1 MNLAQI
7 FRIFKRRW
15 LFMVIPA
22 ALVLTI
28 TIFTAEE
35 AVIPP
40 PSYNVGVRFLVSPP
54 LPDDTML
61 ADESARAEEEAR
73 YYQWL
78 TSEYLTNGLA
88 DWVNGIGFAEKVAAK
103 TAEKGF
109 EVDPLVLFNGTS
121 ADAIRSRLTIIMNY
135 GDRDALQALM
145 ESAIEV
151 IEEENASGIPHL
163 GLDSPAEIVL
173 LDRPVVNEVPASIGN
188 QLDLPVRIVLA
199 IIAGLLIGFA
209 VEYFDPYIRDKQ
221 DVAEAGL
228 PILAH
233 GKPDT
238 IGRELRDTL
247 LLQETVPSS
256 IVIVGTAGKTIDEV
270 SLEVAYSLAQAMA
283 LSGRKTV
290 LVDAI
295 LERPLLHT
303 IAAVDNR
310 SGFAESLAHND
321 SVRLQKTN
329 VKNLSVLSGGNA
341 GDAAADL
348 VSGPNLPGIVAGLKR
363 ASDFLVFVAPPP
375 MSGMSA
381 AVIGNYVDGVVLH
394 VEQGLTWHSG
404 LEMAREQIGRSR
416 TVLSGVVIS

>member
-7 FRIFKRRW
+7 FRIFRRRW

-22 ALVLTI
+22 ALVLAI
-28 TIFTAEE
+28 TILTAEE

-40 PSYNVGVRFLVSPP
+40 PSYNVGVRFLISPP
-54 LPDDTML
+54 LP
-61 ADESARAEEEAR
+61 ADNATAEEEAR

-103 TAEKGF
+103 TAEKGY

-135 GDRDALQALM
+135 SDRDALQALM

-151 IEEENASGIPHL
+151 IAEENASGIPHL
-163 GLDSPAEIVL
+163 GLESPAEIVL

-188 QLDLPVRIVLA
+188 QLDLPIRIVLA
-199 IIAGLLIGFA
+199 IITGLLIGFV

-221 DVAEAGL
+221 DVAETGL

-238 IGRELRDTL
+238 VGRKLRDAL
-247 LLQETVPSS
+247 LLQETVPNS
-256 IVIVGTAGKTIDEV
+256 IVIAGTVGKVIDEM

-290 LVDAI
+290 LVDGI

-303 IAAVDNR
+303 MGSVDNK
-310 SGFAESLAHND
+310 SGFAESLANND
-321 SVRLQKTN
+321 PIRLQRTKIE
-329 VKNLSVLSGGNA
+329 NLSMLSGGNA
-341 GDAAADL
+341 GDRAPDL
-348 VSGPNLPGIVAGLKR
+348 MSSPHLPGIVAGLKK
-363 ASDFLVFVAPPP
+363 ASDILIFVAPPP
-375 MSGMSA
+375 MSGMASA
-381 AVIGNYVDGVVLH
+381 VLAHHVDGVVLH
-394 VEQGLTWHSG
+394 IEQGLTWHSG
-404 LEMAREQIGRSR
+404 LEMARDTIGQTRS
-416 TVLSGVVIS
+416 TIMGCVVV

>member
-7 FRIFKRRW
+7 FRIFRRRW

-22 ALVLTI
+22 ALVLAI

-54 LPDDTML
+54 LP
-61 ADESARAEEEAR
+61 ADNATAEEEAR

-88 DWVNGIGFAEKVAAK
+88 DWVNGIGFAEKVTAK

-109 EVDPLVLFNGTS
+109 EVDPLVLFRSTS

-135 GDRDALQALM
+135 SDRDALQALM

-151 IEEENASGIPHL
+151 IEEENAIGIPHL
-163 GLDSPAEIVL
+163 GLESPAEIVL
-173 LDRPVVNEVPASIGN
+173 LDRPVVDEVPASIGN
-188 QLDLPVRIVLA
+188 QLDLPVRVVLA
-199 IIAGLLIGFA
+199 IIAGLLVGFA

-238 IGRELRDTL
+238 IGRQLRDTV
-247 LLQETVPSS
+247 LLQETVPDS
-256 IVIVGTAGKTIDEV
+256 IVLVGTAGKVIDEM
-270 SLEVAYSLAQAMA
+270 SLEVAYSMAQAMA

-290 LVDAI
+290 LVDAT

-303 IAAVDNR
+303 IANVDNQ
-310 SGFAESLAHND
+310 SGFAESLANND
-321 SVRLQKTN
+321 PVRLQQTKT
-329 VKNLSVLSGGNA
+329 KNLSVLSGGNA
-341 GDAAADL
+341 GSAAADL
-348 VSGPNLPGIVAGLKR
+348 VSSPNLPGIVAGLKN
-363 ASDFLVFVAPPP
+363 ASDMLIFVAPPP
-375 MSGMSA
+375 MSGMAS
-381 AVIGNYVDGVVLH
+381 AVIANHVDGVVLH
-394 VEQGLTWHSG
+394 IEQGLTWHSG
-404 LEMAREQIGRSR
+404 LEMARESIGRTRSNIIG
-416 TVLSGVVIS
+416 GVVV